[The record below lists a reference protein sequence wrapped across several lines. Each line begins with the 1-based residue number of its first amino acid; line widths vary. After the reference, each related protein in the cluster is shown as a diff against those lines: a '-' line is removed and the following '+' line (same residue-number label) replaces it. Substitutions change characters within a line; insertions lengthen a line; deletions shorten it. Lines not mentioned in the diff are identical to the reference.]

1 MDPISMNSFNTSN
14 LLRISGLAS
23 GMDTESMVKQLM
35 KAASI
40 PLDKLNQQKQFYQ
53 WQQEDLRDINT
64 KLLSLRNNDV
74 FNLRMQ
80 GTFMSKA
87 VSSSNSSVATAT
99 AGANALNGIYNIE
112 VSQLASA
119 AYRTSNDLTNII
131 TDPDLA
137 LNQSGE
143 IVLNN
148 TLNKT
153 TITIDSSDSLN
164 SIITKINNSEAGVNA
179 TYDKNL
185 NRIFFMSKTTGSTQR
200 IDFTGTDVNG
210 QQILNNYMNMGIKF
224 STDGLYTDTNAA
236 TGKDALFYLNND
248 KTIQYKESTNS
259 FSLLGINITL
269 NSIGTTTLSVSTD
282 NDKIFNSIK
291 SFVDNYNEVI
301 TQINTKLTQK
311 RYYDYQPLTD
321 DQKQAMKDND
331 IKLWEEKARSGD
343 LSNSSTLT
351 RVYYSLRDTVSSLVS
366 GVSNG
371 SLSAIGITT
380 GLWNEGGKL
389 YIDETKL
396 RNAISNNPQFVS
408 DIFTKTSTTT
418 DSSGNTVIVSQGI
431 AQKLYDSLKTGIDAI
446 TREAGSS
453 TLLYD
458 TSFIGDKIKNINS
471 RIFDMQDY
479 LKNLEKRYYDQFT
492 QLETYLGKMNS
503 QSAWLS
509 QQLGSM
515 TK

>member
-40 PLDKLNQQKQFYQ
+40 PLERLNQQKQFYQ

-80 GTFMSKA
+80 GTFMSKT

-99 AGANALNGIYNIE
+99 AGVNALNGIYDIK
-112 VSQLASA
+112 VSNLASA
-119 AYRTSNDLTNII
+119 AYMTSGELTDI
-131 TDPDLA
+131 TNPDLA
-137 LNQSGE
+137 LNQSGK
-143 IVLNN
+143 IILND
-148 TLNKT
+148 T
-153 TITIDSSDSLN
+153 TIIIDSSDSLN
-164 SIITKINNSEAGVNA
+164 SIITKINNSTAGVNV

-185 NRIFFMSKTTGSTQR
+185 NRIFFMSKTTGSAQK
-200 IDFTGTDVNG
+200 IDFSGTDVNG
-210 QQILNNYMNMGIKF
+210 QKILKDYMKMNVTF
-224 STDGLYTDTNAA
+224 STDGLNKDTNF
-236 TGKDALFYLNND
+236 TVGEDASFFLSND
-248 KTIQYKESTNS
+248 KTELKESTNN
-259 FSLLGINITL
+259 FSLLGMNITL

-291 SFVDNYNEVI
+291 SFVDNYNDVI

-343 LSNSSTLT
+343 LSNNNTLM
-351 RVYYSLRDTVSSLVS
+351 RVYYSLRDIVSSVVP

-396 RNAISNNPQFVS
+396 RNAISDNPQYVS

-418 DSSGNTVIVSQGI
+418 DSSGKEVIVSQGI
-431 AQKLYDSLKTGIDAI
+431 AQKLYDNLKIGIDSI

-453 TLLYD
+453 SFLYD
-458 TSFIGDKIKNINS
+458 TSFIGDKIKNLNS